1 MYVDDFG
8 VHCIMLFGSE
18 VFYTNWDSPQIVK
31 IDVNKSNGQ
40 TTFSCCSITY
50 VDDDDPNFFE
60 LVLGSDDG
68 KVFLKT
74 IMIEDVTP
82 AKITLEIMD

>member
-8 VHCIMLFGSE
+8 VHCIMLFGTE
-18 VFYTNWDSPQIVK
+18 VYYTNWESQKIVP
-31 IDVNKSNGQ
+31 IDVNGPNGQ
-40 TTFSCCSITY
+40 TTFSCCSVTY
-50 VDDDDPNFFE
+50 IDDDDPNFFE

-68 KVFLKT
+68 KVFLKV

-82 AKITLEIMD
+82 D